1 MKATANK
8 EVTKVRE
15 SESTRNALLDAG
27 LEVFA
32 EQGFAGAKVD
42 EIARRAKVN
51 KAMISYHFG
60 GKRGLY
66 RAILHAN
73 FSIAVERMSELRES
87 TEPASVVLQRFIE
100 GFGAVVASRP
110 TLPTMMLREVLSGGA
125 HLDKDL
131 LPEFLSVFAVV
142 REIISRGIRDGEFR
156 NVNPLM
162 THLGLIGG
170 LLFFFATE
178 PFRERLSREGILP
191 VKPPESAEF
200 IRHMKEFAVRAIAV
214 PAPRSRRGES

>member
-1 MKATANK
+1 MKKQQQT
-8 EVTKVRE
+8 ELTKPRE
-15 SESTRNALLDAG
+15 SERTRDALLDAG

-32 EQGFAGAKVD
+32 EEGFAGAKVD

-66 RAILHAN
+66 RAILQAN
-73 FSIAVERMSELRES
+73 FSVAVERMRDLRDS

-100 GFGAVVASRP
+100 GFGGVVAARP

-125 HLDKDL
+125 HLDDDL
-131 LPEFLSVFAVV
+131 LPDFLSVFAVV
-142 REIISRGIRDGEFR
+142 REIISRGIREGEFR
-156 NVNPLM
+156 AVNPLM

-170 LLFFFATE
+170 LLFFFATG
-178 PFRERLSREGILP
+178 PFRERLAREGILP
-191 VKPPESAEF
+191 VKPPESSEF
-200 IRHMKEFAVRAIAV
+200 IRHMQEFAVRALA
-214 PAPRSRRGES
+214 APGHQNPRGES